1 MRATL
6 QKTENGYGLKEMVAF
21 VSSVRP
27 DHKHKKLS
35 LKNCQAIELGYDLEE
50 LTKKIR
56 GLMMINGTSNG
67 TIDHPN
73 TDRMVSLFQNGL
85 IILTRDKKFTED
97 DVMLAWDA
105 GVMSNSICTTTYLG
119 LKRDEQLKRHR
130 ESYQLDLIQTSLQ
143 QNEWAVEVE
152 MENDINQCD
161 GCKAGHEL
169 DGYLHVDP
177 KTGSRYMGCQKD
189 KYQRPKL
196 DADGCLILKRV

>member
-27 DHKHKKLS
+27 EHKHHKLS
-35 LKNCQAIELGYDLEE
+35 LKNCKTIEFGYDLDE
-50 LTKKIR
+50 LFESVPRNLTDEDDKWKIR
-56 GLMMINGTSNG
+56 AGFITG
-67 TIDHPN
+67 
-73 TDRMVSLFQNGL
+73 FQKAL
-85 IILTRDKKFTED
+85 EILGDKKFTKD

-130 ESYQLDLIQTSLQ
+130 ESYQSDLMQTSLQ
-143 QNEWAVEVE
+143 QTEWSVEVE

-169 DGYLHVDP
+169 DGYLHIDP

-196 DADGCLILKRV
+196 DADGCLILKHV

>member
-27 DHKHKKLS
+27 EHKHHKLS
-35 LKNCQAIELGYDLEE
+35 LSNCQAIELGFDLDKLVETIFPSLE
-50 LTKKIR
+50 NSRTSLRMWVSEMERGSQRSAFIKGFKKA
-56 GLMMINGTSNG
+56 
-67 TIDHPN
+67 
-73 TDRMVSLFQNGL
+73 VE
-85 IILTRDKKFTED
+85 ILGDKKFTEE
-97 DVMLAWDA
+97 DVKKALYEKAINFEIYCNEF
-105 GVMSNSICTTTYLG
+105 GVNGKYTKS
-119 LKRDEQLKRHR
+119 DE
-130 ESYQLDLIQTSLQ
+130 EIIQSLQ
-143 QNEWAVEVE
+143 QTEWSVEVE

-169 DGYLHVDP
+169 DGHLHIDP
-177 KTGSRYMGCQKD
+177 KTGSRYMSCQKD